1 MCGVKQVL
9 VRHRV
14 RFSVWFWTEETYL
27 ALVQSTLEC
36 QATVCG
42 IKHCWSFLEPFLF
55 LISSHLLGL
64 DQEEPFAVSFGHLLP
79 VSISASAGHR
89 TIVRRGQSKVDFSS
103 ENTRLFM
110 MF

>member
-1 MCGVKQVL
+1 MCRVKQVL
-9 VRHRV
+9 VTHRV
-14 RFSVWFWTEETYL
+14 RCSVWVGAEEAYL
-27 ALVQSTLEC
+27 ALVQPTLKC
-36 QATVCG
+36 QATVG
-42 IKHCWSFLEPFLF
+42 SIKHCWSFLEPFLI
-55 LISSHLLGL
+55 LISSPLLGL
-64 DQEEPFAVSFGHLLP
+64 DQEEPFAVSFEHLLP

>member
-14 RFSVWFWTEETYL
+14 RFFVWFWAEEAYL
-27 ALVQSTLEC
+27 ALVQSALKC
-36 QATVCG
+36 QATVGG
-42 IKHCWSFLEPFLF
+42 IKHCWSILEPLLF
-55 LISSHLLGL
+55 LISSRLLGL
-64 DQEEPFAVSFGHLLP
+64 DQEEPFAVSFEHLLP

-89 TIVRRGQSKVDFSS
+89 EIVRREQSKVDFSS

-110 MF
+110 I